1 MFSRRDQILPIGEL
15 YNDVTEYK
23 ILSVSMALVITMF
36 VVNFDGLAQASDFR
50 IERRQVVFL
59 FWLQDSNPGVS
70 GIESPADWMPAD
82 KATELKTWTRQPVH
96 MVSEH
101 SKKINAS
108 IALGVLNNEW
118 KLDPSFNLHTSFD
131 FCEHHAFLLVPA
143 SRYLVLLAN
152 YTRTVCFLVAW

>member
-1 MFSRRDQILPIGEL
+1 MFSPWDQILPIGEL
-15 YNDVTEYK
+15 CNDVTEYK
-23 ILSVSMALVITMF
+23 ILSASMAVVITMF

-70 GIESPADWMPAD
+70 GIKSPADWMPAD
-82 KATELKTWTRQPVH
+82 KATELSRIKLKTWTRQPVP

-101 SKKINAS
+101 SKKINAF

-118 KLDPSFNLHTSFD
+118 KLV
-131 FCEHHAFLLVPA
+131 HHSIFTHHLTF
-143 SRYLVLLAN
+143 AN
-152 YTRTVCFLVAW
+152 TKALFY